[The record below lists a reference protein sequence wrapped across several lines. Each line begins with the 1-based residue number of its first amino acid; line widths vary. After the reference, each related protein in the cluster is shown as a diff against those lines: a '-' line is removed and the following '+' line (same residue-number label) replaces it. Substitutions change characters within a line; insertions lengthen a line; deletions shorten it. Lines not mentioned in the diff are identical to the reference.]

1 MTFRLFGLCLL
12 LCVLAAP
19 VLASGDDA
27 PPAWLQ
33 QVAALKVPT
42 YDKDVPAVVLQR
54 EQRVTVGQDGRVTTL
69 TTFAVRILIREGRAY
84 AYAREFYESDAGKV
98 KDMHAWLIRPSGQTK
113 RYDKND
119 IIDAVEDANDIY
131 NESRY
136 KEIDATKDA
145 DAGTVF
151 GYQTTTEQRSIF
163 SQDIFAF
170 QSSRLPTV
178 SARYILSLPQGWQ
191 ARAVAFNHE
200 NIEPVV
206 SGSTYTWE
214 LRDIMPIP
222 PEPRSP
228 RVSSLAPRLAV
239 SYFPQGD
246 SRPGAVQ
253 TYANWAEVSRWA
265 SGLHDPQWA
274 PDAAITEKVKQLT
287 AGAKTELDKIRAI
300 ARYVQDIRYISIDIG
315 VSRGGGMRPHSAAEV
330 FAKSYGDCK
339 DKANLMRAMLK
350 VLDITSYPV
359 AIYSGDPTYVREE
372 WASPFQFNHCI
383 IAIKV
388 SDETQVATVTTH
400 AKLGRLLIFDATDDD
415 TPVGDLPEHEQ
426 GSFAL
431 LIAGD
436 SGTLM
441 RMPITPPESNGLDR
455 QILATLAADGSLTA
469 NIRENALG
477 SWASGYR
484 SQFRHESRPDYMKTI
499 EGWISSGAT
508 AAKVSNVEPK
518 DNSVNGRFDLSID
531 FSASEYGQLMQNRL
545 LVFKPTIVSRRDT
558 LALTQPT
565 RKYPVVLLSN
575 AFTETVRMKL
585 PVGFEVDELPDAVKL
600 DTAFG
605 SYKTTYEVKNGELVF
620 TRALAQKAT
629 TIPSDQYQSVRSFY
643 EKIRAAEQAPVV
655 LARKQ

>member
-12 LCVLAAP
+12 LCVAAP
-19 VLASGDDA
+19 VLASDDA
-27 PPAWLQ
+27 PAWLQ
-33 QVAALKVPT
+33 QAAALKVPV
-42 YDKDVPAVVLQR
+42 YEKDVPGVVLNR
-54 EQRVTVGQDGRVTTL
+54 EQRVTVSQDGRVTTV
-69 TTFAVRILIREGRAY
+69 TTFAVRILSREGRAF

-98 KDMHAWLIRPSGQTK
+98 KEMHAWLIRPVGQTK

-119 IIDAVEDANDIY
+119 IIDAVEDVNDVY

-136 KEIDATKDA
+136 KEIDGTRDA

-170 QSSRLPTV
+170 QSSRLPTLD
-178 SARYILSLPQGWQ
+178 SRYILTLPQGWQ
-191 ARAVAFNHE
+191 ARAVAFNHD
-200 NIEPVV
+200 NVEPIV

-214 LRDIMPIP
+214 LRDLMPIP
-222 PEPRSP
+222 PEPGSP
-228 RVSSLAPRLAV
+228 KVSSLAPRLAI
-239 SYFPQGD
+239 SYFPPGD
-246 SRPGAVQ
+246 SKPGVIQ
-253 TYANWAEVSRWA
+253 TYANWVEVSRWA
-265 SGLHDPQWA
+265 SGLHAPQWA
-274 PDAAITEKVKQLT
+274 PDAAITAKVKQLT
-287 AGAKTELDKIRAI
+287 AGAKTELEKIRAV

-315 VSRGGGMRPHSAAEV
+315 VSRGGGMRPHLASEV

-350 VLDITSYPV
+350 VLDITSYPI

-388 SDETQVATVTTH
+388 GDETQSATVITH
-400 AKLGRLLIFDATDDD
+400 PKLGRLLIFDATDDD

-431 LIAGD
+431 IIAGD
-436 SGTLM
+436 SGMLM

-455 QILATLAADGSLTA
+455 QIQATLSAEGLLTA
-469 NIRENALG
+469 SIRENAIG
-477 SWASGYR
+477 TWASGYR
-484 SQFRHESRPDYMKTI
+484 SQFRHESRPEYMKMI
-499 EGWISSGAT
+499 EGWISTGAT
-508 AAKVSNVEPK
+508 AAKVSNIEPK
-518 DNSVNGRFDLSID
+518 DNSVEGRFDLSVD
-531 FSASEYGQLMQNRL
+531 FSASDYGQLMQNRL
-545 LVFKPTIVSRRDT
+545 LVFKPAIVSRRN
-558 LALTQPT
+558 ALMLTELK
-565 RKYPVVLLSN
+565 RKYPIVLQSH

-585 PVGFEVDELPDAVKL
+585 PVGFDVDELPDAVKL

-620 TRALAQKAT
+620 TRALAQKSA